1 MEITFSPEVVKYVN
15 GIKKEKSPIT
25 QKN

>member
-15 GIKKEKSPIT
+15 GIKKEKSSIT